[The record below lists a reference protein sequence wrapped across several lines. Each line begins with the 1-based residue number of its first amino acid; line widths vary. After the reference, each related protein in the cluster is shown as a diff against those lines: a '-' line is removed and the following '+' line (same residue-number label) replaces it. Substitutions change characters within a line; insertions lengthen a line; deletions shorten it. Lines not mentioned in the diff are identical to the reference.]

1 MHSSRAEPGQ
11 IESGEREVSLDAL
24 LGGRVRLLQPKD
36 GLRAAI
42 DPVFLAASVPALSGQ
57 SVLEVGCGSGAAALC
72 LAARVPGVAVTGL
85 DLQVDL
91 IQLAGDSADL
101 NRMAERV
108 AFVAGDLLAP
118 PPSVQERQFDHVMAN
133 PPFAKSGTGRVSPDR
148 GKALA
153 SVEGPAD
160 LAAWVAFCIARVT
173 AGGSVTFIHR
183 ADRAGEVASLF
194 AAGGL
199 ATVVFPLGPKR
210 VLVQGNKKD
219 AGSVTYMPGL
229 ELHQAD
235 GTFSPAA
242 DAVLRDGRAL
252 VLASH

>member
-1 MHSSRAEPGQ
+1 MNSSRADT
-11 IESGEREVSLDAL
+11 SEREVSLDAL

-42 DPVFLAASVPALSGQ
+42 DPVFLAAAVPALSGQ

-72 LAARVPGVAVTGL
+72 LAARVPGVFVTGL
-85 DLQVDL
+85 DVQADL

-101 NRMAERV
+101 NRMAGRV

-118 PPSVQERQFDHVMAN
+118 PRAVLDRPFDHVMAN

-160 LAAWVAFCIARVT
+160 LAAWVAFCIARMT